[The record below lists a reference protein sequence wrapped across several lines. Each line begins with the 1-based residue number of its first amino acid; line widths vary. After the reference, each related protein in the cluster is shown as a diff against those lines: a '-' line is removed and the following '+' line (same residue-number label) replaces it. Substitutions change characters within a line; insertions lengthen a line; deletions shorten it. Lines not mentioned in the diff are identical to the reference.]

1 MKQENKTIQ
10 ELREQYIRAL
20 SPDYSAAKSNTY
32 LADDLYNLDLTM
44 YSENENFSSIIYNA
58 FAQSNVDE
66 KISLHP
72 EQIKIISQIENHDAT
87 IISAPTSCGKT
98 FCIFEYIVK
107 HKPQNVVLIVPT
119 LALIDEYFKKIIKL
133 YKDKFEEYKI
143 HTGID
148 ENKTYNFSQKNIF
161 ILTHDR
167 VVQEES
173 YEKLEKIDFLVI
185 DEVYKLK
192 TDKND
197 RVLVL
202 NMAYYYLSQK
212 ANKYVLLAPFIDDV
226 DGKEELEKQPSFY
239 KTNYSPVVNEV
250 IPCEIDNENDRFR
263 KCEEILYNNINDA
276 DKTLIYFPTVRSLY
290 QYVNEVLIHK
300 PIWSSPPKHIAT
312 FLKWAKEEIHE
323 DWCVV
328 KALERGYLIHNGQIP
343 LGVRVFQ
350 LDRYGDMDLY
360 NRMLCTSTL
369 LEGVNTTAKNIIII
383 KPSNGTNKEGESFTA
398 FDFYN
403 LVGRT
408 GRLRKNYVGNAYYIK
423 SPYDPDFLKSDATIK
438 IQFEITD
445 ESKDIDIQKGEI
457 DKHKDVNDFL
467 ETLGIDIDTYKEC
480 IGTKARFETVKNL
493 YFNYCNYKKLLLQ
506 SLVKIMQ
513 YPKTTSK
520 FEIVNVV
527 YSIIY
532 GKENRYKSSLI
543 TKLIDQRRLKVKDI
557 ITETLNYSSQ
567 SVDEIIS
574 EIIRLKNSIIEH
586 TFYNQSTIIKFF
598 MQIDQIE
605 NELINIFN
613 KKILESIEILY
624 FSNEKQEKMLLEL
637 GIYEYDIPKII
648 RIIGNNF
655 EDAFELKSILTKN
668 LNNILNNTSITF
680 LSKYIIE
687 QLL

>member
-1 MKQENKTIQ
+1 
-10 ELREQYIRAL
+10 
-20 SPDYSAAKSNTY
+20 
-32 LADDLYNLDLTM
+32 M
-44 YSENENFSSIIYNA
+44 YHFYCPNE
-58 FAQSNVDE
+58 
-66 KISLHP
+66 
-72 EQIKIISQIENHDAT
+72 
-87 IISAPTSCGKT
+87 
-98 FCIFEYIVK
+98 
-107 HKPQNVVLIVPT
+107 
-119 LALIDEYFKKIIKL
+119 
-133 YKDKFEEYKI
+133 
-143 HTGID
+143 
-148 ENKTYNFSQKNIF
+148 
-161 ILTHDR
+161 
-167 VVQEES
+167 
-173 YEKLEKIDFLVI
+173 
-185 DEVYKLK
+185 
-192 TDKND
+192 
-197 RVLVL
+197 
-202 NMAYYYLSQK
+202 
-212 ANKYVLLAPFIDDV
+212 
-226 DGKEELEKQPSFY
+226 
-239 KTNYSPVVNEV
+239 
-250 IPCEIDNENDRFR
+250 
-263 KCEEILYNNINDA
+263 
-276 DKTLIYFPTVRSLY
+276 
-290 QYVNEVLIHK
+290 

-408 GRLRKNYVGNAYYIK
+408 GRLRKHYVGNAYYIK
-423 SPYDPDFLKSDATIK
+423 SPYDPNFLKSDATIK